1 MINIPKPGV
10 VNEDLKSYLIQ
21 LVELLQ
27 HEDEFIDK
35 RLRELDGRIS
45 SAEESALVISQ
56 DEEGYLTIS

>member
-10 VNEDLKSYLIQ
+10 VNADLKSYLIQ

-35 RLRELDGRIS
+35 RLRELDGKL
-45 SAEESALVISQ
+45 AESALTIVQ
-56 DEEGYLTIS
+56 DEEGYLNIS

>member
-10 VNEDLKSYLIQ
+10 VNDDLKSYLIQ

-35 RLRELDGRIS
+35 RLRELDGRLS
-45 SAEESALVISQ
+45 ESALTIVQ
-56 DEEGYLTIS
+56 DGEGYLNIS

>member
-35 RLRELDGRIS
+35 RLRELDERLKKI
-45 SAEESALVISQ
+45 EPPEQ
-56 DEEGYLTIS
+56 